1 MGAVVGL
8 LGRAADGKPYTS
20 TGFNDLLLVAEL
32 VILDARGNTPRSR
45 EGIMAK
51 RVHTQFNRFV
61 LETKD
66 LSMFPIK
73 RVVTESEK
81 YWEVSDLRKGKN
93 YVRKYRTKFQAELA
107 ICSVV
112 AIAIGDDLGSEV
124 K

>member
-1 MGAVVGL
+1 M
-8 LGRAADGKPYTS
+8 T
-20 TGFNDLLLVAEL
+20 
-32 VILDARGNTPRSR
+32 
-45 EGIMAK
+45 K

-81 YWEVSDLRKGKN
+81 YWEVADLRKGKN
-93 YVRKYRTKFQAELA
+93 YVRKYRTKFNAELA
-107 ICSVV
+107 ICSLV

>member
-1 MGAVVGL
+1 M
-8 LGRAADGKPYTS
+8 S
-20 TGFNDLLLVAEL
+20 
-32 VILDARGNTPRSR
+32 
-45 EGIMAK
+45 K

-81 YWEVSDLRKGKN
+81 YWEVTDLRKGKN
-93 YVRKYRTKFQAELA
+93 YVRKYRTKFNAELA
-107 ICSVV
+107 ICSLV
-112 AIAIGDDLGSEV
+112 ASAIGDDLGLEV